1 MANTSKIQE
10 LFNSEL
16 IVLNVG
22 PKSFSAAL
30 EDQGYK
36 TVQVNWKPIA
46 GGDAEMQKLLG
57 ILGY

>member
-22 PKSFSAAL
+22 PKSFSTAL
-30 EDQGYK
+30 DDQGYK

>member
-22 PKSFSAAL
+22 PKSFSTAL
-30 EDQGYK
+30 ENQGYK

-46 GGDAEMQKLLG
+46 GGEAEMQKLLG

>member
-22 PKSFSAAL
+22 PKSFSTAL

>member
-1 MANTSKIQE
+1 MANTSKIQD

-22 PKSFSAAL
+22 PKSFSTAL

>member
-1 MANTSKIQE
+1 
-10 LFNSEL
+10 
-16 IVLNVG
+16 
-22 PKSFSAAL
+22 L

>member
-1 MANTSKIQE
+1 MVNTSKIQE

-22 PKSFSAAL
+22 PKSFSTAL